1 MKLGLGTTVLL
12 ALFGAGL
19 AYLAAHV
26 VAWAWS
32 LAGGVL

>member
-1 MKLGLGTTVLL
+1 MKLGSMIMFTLL
-12 ALFGAGL
+12 AACL

-32 LAGGVL
+32 LTAGLS